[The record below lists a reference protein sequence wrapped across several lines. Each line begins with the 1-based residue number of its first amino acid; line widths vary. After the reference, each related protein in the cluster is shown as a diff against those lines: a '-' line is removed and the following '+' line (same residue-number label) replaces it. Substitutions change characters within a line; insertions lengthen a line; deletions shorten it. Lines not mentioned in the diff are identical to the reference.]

1 MGIVTMVRM
10 TRTMPQSY
18 PSMKGQNHLMIE
30 NQSSSGKFS
39 DESIVKRVNELE
51 EKLTA
56 ISRKPAKVAPE
67 TQNLLNAAISRID
80 KLEQELT
87 DTKKVANR

>member
-1 MGIVTMVRM
+1 
-10 TRTMPQSY
+10 
-18 PSMKGQNHLMIE
+18 MIE